1 MCGVHGRA
9 GCNRKY
15 SVTVRECTLP
25 IFMYVR
31 VLLCRFASHSSTM
44 TLNHHRRPPFGVLIA
59 LTSGL
64 SAGSLPSEAFQSSFT
79 SSCQNTESKPF
90 GRRSSTSH
98 VALPNVNQRILQS
111 NVKPLMMAEGTKYGR
126 GSEIWPPTNEEP
138 VRLADSF
145 PGGAIPKF
153 AADLLAGDVPL
164 DDDTTT
170 VPATSADSAPR
181 RGRKRRLIR
190 GAVGRVLR
198 RAATSEQRSASGDR
212 SARGGEDAFWD
223 APVDRAPAVVALL
236 LAVGGLVLPTDVMTV
251 AGLTAYLVVL
261 GLTSSSPRE
270 VEPPARSTSIAAE
283 MDELPS
289 GGIGGSGSLVPM
301 VPSLP
306 PQGHVPSLVSNPL
319 GVPLTNSAAYRTWLR
334 LGAIVGLI
342 LPLASVLGYG
352 FGPKKDLVSAALAAR
367 PCFLLCCQ
375 AVTEATSR
383 RLLAPLPL
391 RIFIPVAY
399 NAVRLAPLWSW
410 ALTTTPLGPAGRA
423 LAIANYAYWTI
434 NLFAFLLPIGAIRY
448 MRAHFF
454 CVEAA
459 EVQLRKGQETSAGLL
474 P

>member
-1 MCGVHGRA
+1 M
-9 GCNRKY
+9 
-15 SVTVRECTLP
+15 TLP
-25 IFMYVR
+25 R
-31 VLLCRFASHSSTM
+31 
-44 TLNHHRRPPFGVLIA
+44 RRPLFGVLIA
-59 LTSGL
+59 GI
-64 SAGSLPSEAFQSSFT
+64 SACSLPTEAFQPPSSPPYKDT
-79 SSCQNTESKPF
+79 RIKPF
-90 GRRSSTSH
+90 ISGRSSAFH
-98 VALPNVNQRILQS
+98 VADALPYSQRILQS
-111 NVKPLMMAEGTKYGR
+111 NVKPLMAEGAKYGR

-145 PGGAIPKF
+145 PGGAIPTF

-164 DDDTTT
+164 DDDVT
-170 VPATSADSAPR
+170 VTPATPDSVQR
-181 RGRKRRLIR
+181 RGRKRRLFR

-198 RAATSEQRSASGDR
+198 RAATSEQKSASGDR

-223 APVDRAPAVVALL
+223 APVERLPAVIALL

-261 GLTSSSPRE
+261 GLVSSSPRE
-270 VEPPARSTSIAAE
+270 VGPQTRSTNIAAE
-283 MDELPS
+283 MDS
-289 GGIGGSGSLVPM
+289 SMVPM

-319 GVPLTNSAAYRTWLR
+319 GVPLSNSAAYRTWLR

-342 LPLASVLGYG
+342 LPLTSILWYG
-352 FGPKKDLVSAALAAR
+352 FGPEKDLVAAALAAR
-367 PCFLLCCQ
+367 PSFLLCCQ

-391 RIFIPVAY
+391 RILIPVAY
-399 NAVRLAPLWSW
+399 NAVRLAPLWNW
-410 ALTTTPLGPAGRA
+410 ALATTPLGPAGRA

-434 NLFAFLLPIGAIRY
+434 NLFVFLLPVGVIRY

>member
-1 MCGVHGRA
+1 V
-9 GCNRKY
+9 Y
-15 SVTVRECTLP
+15 VTYFHVRTSAALP
-25 IFMYVR
+25 HAA
-31 VLLCRFASHSSTM
+31 LLCLSFFNNM
-44 TLNHHRRPPFGVLIA
+44 TLNHHRRSPFGVLIA

-79 SSCQNTESKPF
+79 PSCQNTKSKAF
-90 GRRSSTSH
+90 GRSSASH
-98 VALPNVNQRILQS
+98 VALQSNVNQRILQS
-111 NVKPLMMAEGTKYGR
+111 NVKPLTMAEGTKYGR

-145 PGGAIPKF
+145 PEGAIPKF

-170 VPATSADSAPR
+170 PATSADSAPR

-236 LAVGGLVLPTDVMTV
+236 LAVGGLVLPTDMMTV
-251 AGLTAYLVVL
+251 VGLTAYLVVL
-261 GLTSSSPRE
+261 GLASSSPRE

-391 RIFIPVAY
+391 RILIPVAY
-399 NAVRLAPLWSW
+399 NAARLAPLWSW
-410 ALTTTPLGPAGRA
+410 ALATTPLGPAGRA

-434 NLFAFLLPIGAIRY
+434 NLFAFLLPIGVIRY

>member
-1 MCGVHGRA
+1 
-9 GCNRKY
+9 
-15 SVTVRECTLP
+15 
-25 IFMYVR
+25 
-31 VLLCRFASHSSTM
+31 
-44 TLNHHRRPPFGVLIA
+44 
-59 LTSGL
+59 
-64 SAGSLPSEAFQSSFT
+64 
-79 SSCQNTESKPF
+79 
-90 GRRSSTSH
+90 
-98 VALPNVNQRILQS
+98 
-111 NVKPLMMAEGTKYGR
+111 MAEGTKYGR

-138 VRLADSF
+138 VKLADSF
-145 PGGAIPKF
+145 PGGVIPSF
-153 AADLLAGDVPL
+153 ASDLLAGDIPL
-164 DDDTTT
+164 DGDDDVTPAPMTST
-170 VPATSADSAPR
+170 VDPSTPR

-198 RAATSEQRSASGDR
+198 RAATSEQQSASGDR
-212 SARGGEDAFWD
+212 SARGGDDTFWE
-223 APVDRAPAVVALL
+223 APVERSPAIVALL

-261 GLTSSSPRE
+261 GLASSSPRE

-283 MDELPS
+283 LDEQPS
-289 GGIGGSGSLVPM
+289 GGIGGSGSMIPM

-334 LGAIVGLI
+334 LGAVVGLI
-342 LPLASVLGYG
+342 LPLTSVLWYG
-352 FGPKKDLVSAALAAR
+352 FFKKDLVAAALAAR
-367 PCFLLCCQ
+367 PSFLLCCQ

-399 NAVRLAPLWSW
+399 NAVRLAPLWNW
-410 ALTTTPLGPAGRA
+410 ALASTSLGPAGRA

-434 NLFAFLLPIGAIRY
+434 NLFAFLLPIGVIRY

-459 EVQLRKGQETSAGLL
+459 EVQLRQGQETSAGLL

>member
-1 MCGVHGRA
+1 
-9 GCNRKY
+9 
-15 SVTVRECTLP
+15 
-25 IFMYVR
+25 
-31 VLLCRFASHSSTM
+31 
-44 TLNHHRRPPFGVLIA
+44 
-59 LTSGL
+59 
-64 SAGSLPSEAFQSSFT
+64 
-79 SSCQNTESKPF
+79 
-90 GRRSSTSH
+90 
-98 VALPNVNQRILQS
+98 
-111 NVKPLMMAEGTKYGR
+111 MAEGTKYGR

-138 VRLADSF
+138 VKLADSF
-145 PGGAIPKF
+145 PGGAIPSF
-153 AADLLAGDVPL
+153 ASDLLAGDVPL
-164 DDDTTT
+164 DDDVTLS
-170 VPATSADSAPR
+170 PITSSPIDPSTPR

-198 RAATSEQRSASGDR
+198 RAATSEQQSASGDR
-212 SARGGEDAFWD
+212 SARGGDDTFWE
-223 APVDRAPAVVALL
+223 APVERTPAIVALL
-236 LAVGGLVLPTDVMTV
+236 LAVDGLVLPTDVMTV

-261 GLTSSSPRE
+261 GLASSSPRE

-283 MDELPS
+283 LDEQPS
-289 GGIGGSGSLVPM
+289 GGIGGSGSM
-301 VPSLP
+301 IPSLP

-334 LGAIVGLI
+334 LGAVIGLI
-342 LPLASVLGYG
+342 LPLTSVLWYG
-352 FGPKKDLVSAALAAR
+352 FGKKDLVAAALAAR
-367 PCFLLCCQ
+367 PSFLLCCQ

-399 NAVRLAPLWSW
+399 NAVRLAPLWNW
-410 ALTTTPLGPAGRA
+410 ALATTPLGPAGRA

-434 NLFAFLLPIGAIRY
+434 NLFAFLLPIGVIRY